1 MPMDSQPGY
10 VQQASARRASHE
22 HGNLELASQLY
33 SVTRWNRTAVNAGVE
48 MVAEE
53 VPVALVYNGISHAVM
68 LATPQNLEDFALGF
82 SLAEAILAAPNELY
96 DLDIA
101 QTPLGIEVRMQIC
114 NERMHGLKHRRRNL
128 AGRTGCGLCGM
139 DSLQQF
145 ARPLPVVAA
154 GGSVEAQA
162 IHAALSELGGWQ
174 SLHEATGAVH
184 AAGLA
189 SLDGHLLIVR
199 EDVGRHNALDKLL
212 GAMARHRVDPHAGFV
227 VVTSRASYE
236 MVQKAVSAGVCLM
249 AAISSP
255 TGLAVRLAEKHGL
268 TLAGFARH
276 GKHVLYAHP
285 ERVRH

>member
-1 MPMDSQPGY
+1 MPMDSQPACS
-10 VQQASARRASHE
+10 QRADLNPS
-22 HGNLELASQLY
+22 NDIDLASQLY
-33 SVTRWNRTAVNAGVE
+33 AVTRWNSSALSSGVE

-68 LATPQNLEDFALGF
+68 LATPQDLEDFALGF
-82 SLAEAILAAPNELY
+82 SLAEGILAAPSELY
-96 DLDIA
+96 DLDLA
-101 QTPLGIEVRMQIC
+101 QTPHGIEVRMQIC
-114 NERMHGLKHRRRNL
+114 NERMHGLKHRRRRL
-128 AGRTGCGLCGM
+128 AGRTGCGLCGI
-139 DSLQQF
+139 DSLHQF
-145 ARPLPVVAA
+145 VRPLPTIKA
-154 GGSVEAQA
+154 GERVHADA
-162 IHAALSELGGWQ
+162 IHNALSELSGWQ

-189 SLDGHLLIVR
+189 ALDGRLLLVR
-199 EDVGRHNALDKLL
+199 EDVGRHNALDKLI
-212 GAMARHRVDPHAGFV
+212 GAMARRQVDPRVGFV

-236 MVQKAVSAGVCLM
+236 MVQKAISAGIGLM

-268 TLAGFARH
+268 TLAGFARL